1 MKPLIVIA
9 LDKIFA
15 NGAIKTSKFSFISTH
30 LTQCSQYAYGDALKL
45 SLFTNAKRYVY
56 FLQHVSV
63 CFLDVVKRTHSE
75 LNFSSISSH
84 SSYH

>member
-9 LDKIFA
+9 LDKIFG
-15 NGAIKTSKFSFISTH
+15 NGAIKPQGFPLYQH
-30 LTQCSQYAYGDALKL
+30 QCSQYAYGDALKL

-63 CFLDVVKRTHSE
+63 CFS
-75 LNFSSISSH
+75 
-84 SSYH
+84 